1 MLPPTRQGQRRCA
14 ANTRRMEQPS
24 LGQRAYALLP
34 VKAANIRPIEIV
46 GSMVAIGALLYL
58 NRLAMD
64 QMSEPLFVAPLAASI
79 AIIFIQPG
87 MSIARS
93 WNVIAGQF
101 IAALIGLIC
110 ALVLGAHLE
119 IAAMVALGLALV
131 VMRAC
136 HCLHP
141 PACATALI
149 IVVTPTV
156 QHWTFLVFP
165 VLFGAIVVVV
175 IAWLV
180 HLIEQRLPHHPFG
193 SRTPPAPRA

>member
-1 MLPPTRQGQRRCA
+1 MEDIRPRRGILARLPI
-14 ANTRRMEQPS
+14 
-24 LGQRAYALLP
+24 
-34 VKAANIRPIEIV
+34 KAANISLIEIV
-46 GSMVAIGALLYL
+46 GSAVAIGSLLFL
-58 NRLAMD
+58 NRLTMD

-87 MSIARS
+87 MSVARS

-101 IAALIGLIC
+101 LAALVGLIC
-110 ALVLGAHLE
+110 ALVLGSHLE

-131 VMRAC
+131 VMRAF

-156 QHWTFLVFP
+156 QHVKFLFFP
-165 VLFGAIVVVV
+165 VLFGAIIIVL
-175 IAWLV
+175 IAWGV
-180 HLIEQRLPHHPFG
+180 HLIEERMPHHPLG
-193 SRTPPAPRA
+193 RRTPPAPPA